1 MWVGGGLGEAWLTWG
16 PPPRRA
22 WVEPGAPGRE
32 GATHL
37 PLTEPL
43 LGVREV
49 GAGAVSTNVFW
60 PGLTQ
65 VLGGLVGAVQLVMLQ
80 AVLGPLLSRPPRLD
94 FPAVWG
100 LHRQEGTAA
109 LLPRACPLVV
119 EQEAPG
125 GHWTESSW

>member
-1 MWVGGGLGEAWLTWG
+1 MWVGGGLGEACDMGTKG
-16 PPPRRA
+16 PSRA
-22 WVEPGAPGRE
+22 WVECGAPGRE

-49 GAGAVSTNVFW
+49 GAGAVSTDVFW

-65 VLGGLVGAVQLVMLQ
+65 VLGGLMTAVQVVMLQ
-80 AVLGPLLSRPPRLD
+80 VVLGPRLGRPPWLD
-94 FPAVWG
+94 FPAIWG
-100 LHRQEGTAA
+100 LHRQQGTAA
-109 LLPRACPLVV
+109 ILPRACPLVV

-125 GHWTESSW
+125 GHWTESSG